1 MIKEVV
7 DAVKS
12 SIISLNEELAKK
24 DAEIAKIQAEKDELV
39 EDIFALEHFV
49 KRHEVKVE
57 QPVQELKEEEVATEV
72 KEEVTNVVIG

>member
-12 SIISLNEELAKK
+12 SIVSLTEELAKK

-57 QPVQELKEEEVATEV
+57 QSVEEIKEVVATEV

>member
-12 SIISLNEELAKK
+12 SIISLNQELAKK
-24 DAEIAKIQAEKDELV
+24 DEEIAKIQAEKDELV

-57 QPVQELKEEEVATEV
+57 QPVEELKEEVATPEQQ
-72 KEEVTNVVIG
+72 EVTTVVVG